1 MSRQY
6 QYLHIW
12 HACHRPQDTPP
23 TGKIWL
29 ARKTSHQ
36 WSLLPCIFP
45 PSTPYHSCTQ
55 THSFLL
61 YPHLPS
67 KYPASQIFCHSHIF
81 LLGKGCPAHLRRL
94 SLLLQLKCLPEP
106 HWKRTSSLP
115 VMWPSLRANSRLWRQ
130 QYLKSACKFAV
141 LATNIRLIYCTHNLV
156 VLQVQFPVGKVY
168 CSYFALWWL

>member
-55 THSFLL
+55 THHLSCIHTF
-61 YPHLPS
+61 LPS

-115 VMWPSLRANSRLWRQ
+115 VMLPSLRANSRLWRQ

-141 LATNIRLIYCTHNLV
+141 LATNIRLIYCTLA
-156 VLQVQFPVGKVY
+156 
-168 CSYFALWWL
+168 SYPGLIIL